1 MLNAAFLEGI
11 ETLQNKNVAFCVVTI
26 VDGRGSIPQIIGAK
40 AIFTDEGLFLGTV
53 GGGKIEARCLAKAVE
68 LLRHDRTVD
77 THFQRW
83 NLQKHVGMTCGGEVA
98 LFFEVHRPELVW
110 NIVIFGAG
118 HVSQKLCRFLVE
130 LDCHVTCV
138 DTRAEW
144 LEKLPRSD
152 RLRTYHVD
160 DYRDG
165 VDRITRESFVIL
177 MTMGHNSD
185 VPVLLAIE
193 KSNLRPPYIG
203 VIGSES
209 KCRIL
214 ERELRAAGASSEY
227 TDRIIC
233 PIGDK
238 VGNNTPPEIAV
249 GVVSQLLRLRRSA
262 SGEKIASRHS
272 AGDRNGHGRRS
283 AVGNGSG
290 CADVADESV
299 APDTPAHGS
308 GRACDSSLMSDAW
321 KGRWAA
327 PDGGGER
334 S

>member
-1 MLNAAFLEGI
+1 MLSATFLEGI
-11 ETLQNKNVAFCVVTI
+11 EKLQDKNVAFCVVTI

-53 GGGKIEARCLAKAVE
+53 GGGKIEARCLTKAVE
-68 LLRHDRTVD
+68 LLRHDQAVD

-98 LFFEVHRPELVW
+98 LFFEVHRPELAW

-138 DTRAEW
+138 DTRADW
-144 LEKLPRSD
+144 LQKLPRSD
-152 RLRTYHVD
+152 KLRTWHVD
-160 DYRDG
+160 DYKDG
-165 VDRITRESFVIL
+165 VDQIAQDSFVIL
-177 MTMGHNSD
+177 MTMGHNAD
-185 VPVLLAIE
+185 VPVLLKIE

-214 ERELRAAGASSEY
+214 KRELRDAGASSQF

-238 VGNNTPPEIAV
+238 LGNNTPPEIAV
-249 GVVSQLLRLRRSA
+249 GVVSQLLKFRRSA
-262 SGEKIASRHS
+262 SGKKPASRHS
-272 AGDRNGHGRRS
+272 SGDRTGHGRGS
-283 AVGNGSG
+283 AIGS
-290 CADVADESV
+290 
-299 APDTPAHGS
+299 GS
-308 GRACDSSLMSDAW
+308 GRADFADEPV
-321 KGRWAA
+321 A
-327 PDGGGER
+327 PSTPANCGGER